1 VVSSSLGL
9 YLSAWIR
16 TSKDSSDYSNTDSSL
31 SDLVERVLPLGTY
44 YTAIFAFIGH
54 RSHHDYGLVNHAL
67 CAAMREMLKV
77 RVCSISHYFGLP
89 NLIYACRTTKLSYPI
104 LNMHTTPH
112 PPSPCKNSGSMSI
125 QLCIL
130 FLSSSSSP
138 SPSLPPPLS
147 TPSESLAL
155 SPRKFC

>member
-1 VVSSSLGL
+1 MVFLWYYKKSIITSQCVEYVRRIHHRYHEDNGIKQALILLAVVDKVD
-9 YLSAWIR
+9 ACC
-16 TSKDSSDYSNTDSSL
+16 
-31 SDLVERVLPLGTY
+31 
-44 YTAIFAFIGH
+44 